1 MIVLVYAV
9 YITFFPLSKTIR
21 GGLQMLKERGEQRVV
36 KTADDTYESIPD
48 AHVGLT
54 MADGGDTVEEKDK
67 ASVDER

>member
-1 MIVLVYAV
+1 
-9 YITFFPLSKTIR
+9 
-21 GGLQMLKERGEQRVV
+21 MLKERGEQRV